1 MSSEAKIAVLLLL
14 AAGAVYLG
22 LNLASKIPMPI

>member
-1 MSSEAKIAVLLLL
+1 MSAKAAALLLL
-14 AAGAVYLG
+14 AAGAAYLA